1 MAGSDE
7 EIMQG
12 GKKTPQWYS
21 WDISKSH
28 RNQFYRAPDSKLGI
42 IQTKNTDIRQKC
54 N

>member
-12 GKKTPQWYS
+12 GKKPHNDTHGIYQ
-21 WDISKSH
+21 SH